1 MIIEPF
7 ILYFIFA
14 IIVSPFLL
22 AILYPLAIQYER
34 GGGWYIV
41 VPFFTLPAFIIDV
54 FMNITFI
61 TIIYWELPFKYNQYI
76 GKREITY
83 SDRLERLVNEP
94 DNELYYESVIIA
106 KWLNRIAPS
115 KKHIRNLQEQ
125 L

>member
-1 MIIEPF
+1 MIVEPF
-7 ILYFIFA
+7 ILYIICA
-14 IIVSPFLL
+14 IIISPILL
-22 AILYPLAIQYER
+22 AILYPIAIQYER
-34 GGGWYIV
+34 GGFWYIV

-54 FMNITFI
+54 FMNITLI
-61 TIIYWELPFKYNQYI
+61 SIIYGEPPFKYNKYI

-94 DNELYYESVIIA
+94 HELYHESVIIA
-106 KWLNRIAPS
+106 KWLSRIAPS